1 VYAAK
6 RQAATP
12 VHKKTIMIQTDEF
25 RNQTVLITGASAG
38 IGAAAAQAFGSGG
51 AHVIVHYNTRRDAAE
66 QVVNSLQAKGGT
78 GEIVQADLG
87 TKEGIESLCAWVG
100 VRPIDVLVN
109 NAGSLVRRT
118 KVLDFTPELMEQV
131 LLLNFTS
138 AFFVAQAVLPGM
150 VERKHGA
157 IVNIS
162 SVAARNGGG
171 IGALAYAS
179 AKAALSAMTKN
190 MAREF
195 GPSGIR
201 VNTVSPGTI
210 DTDYHRAFSTEQ
222 MLNNVRAATPAGRL
236 GTSEEVADAIVYLCS
251 HGARFIQGQALE
263 VNGGFLM
270 V

>member
-1 VYAAK
+1 
-6 RQAATP
+6 
-12 VHKKTIMIQTDEF
+12 MIPSQEF
-25 RNQTVLITGASAG
+25 KDQTVLITGASAG
-38 IGAAAAQAFGSGG
+38 IGAAAAQAFGSRG
-51 AHVIVHYNTRRDAAE
+51 AHVIVHYHTRREAAE
-66 QVVNSLQAKGGT
+66 KVVASIAAAGGS

-87 TKEGIESLCAWVG
+87 AKEGVDSLCGWLKDHPVD
-100 VRPIDVLVN
+100 ILVN

-118 KVLDFTPELMEQV
+118 RVLEFTPELMDQV

-150 VERKHGA
+150 VERKRGT

-171 IGALAYAS
+171 LGALAYAA

-190 MAREF
+190 MAKEF
-195 GPSGIR
+195 APLGIR

-210 DTDYHRAFSTEQ
+210 DTDYHRTFSTEQ
-222 MLNNVRAATPAGRL
+222 MLNGVKAATPAGRL
-236 GTSEEVADAIVYLCS
+236 GTSEEVADAILYLCS
-251 HGARFIQGQALE
+251 DGARFIQGQALE

>member
-1 VYAAK
+1 
-6 RQAATP
+6 
-12 VHKKTIMIQTDEF
+12 MIQTEEF
-25 RNQTVLITGASAG
+25 RNQTVLVTGASAG
-38 IGAAAAQAFGSGG
+38 IGAAAAQAFGSRG
-51 AHVIVHYNTRRDAAE
+51 AHVIVHYNSRREAAE
-66 QVVNSLQAKGGT
+66 KVVQAIHAAGGT

-87 TKEGIESLCAWVG
+87 TNEGIQSLCGWLRS
-100 VRPIDVLVN
+100 RPVDILVN

-118 KVLDFTPELMEQV
+118 KVLEFTPELMNQV

-138 AFFVAQAVLPGM
+138 AFFIAQAVLPGM
-150 VERKHGA
+150 VERKRGI

-190 MAREF
+190 MAKEF
-195 GPSGIR
+195 APSGIR

-210 DTDYHRAFSTEQ
+210 DTDYHRTFSTEQ
-222 MLNNVRAATPAGRL
+222 MLNNVKAATPAGRL
-236 GTSEEVADAIVYLCS
+236 GTSEEVADAILYLS
-251 HGARFIQGQALE
+251 SAGARFIQGQALE

>member
-1 VYAAK
+1 
-6 RQAATP
+6 
-12 VHKKTIMIQTDEF
+12 MIQTEEF

-38 IGAAAAQAFGSGG
+38 IGAAAAQAFGSRA
-51 AHVIVHYNTRRDAAE
+51 AHVIVHYNSRRDAAE
-66 QVVNSLQAKGGT
+66 QVVKAIQTAGAT

-87 TKEGIESLCAWVG
+87 TEAGVQNLCDWA
-100 VRPIDVLVN
+100 RARKIDILVN

-118 KVLDFTPELMEQV
+118 KVLDFTPDLMNQV
-131 LLLNFTS
+131 MLLNFTS
-138 AFFVAQAVLPGM
+138 AFFVSQAVLAGM
-150 VERKHGA
+150 VERKHGI

-162 SVAARNGGG
+162 SVAARFGGG
-171 IGALAYAS
+171 IGALGYSA

-195 GPSGIR
+195 APSGVR

-222 MLNNVRAATPAGRL
+222 MLNNTKAATPAGRL
-236 GTSEEVADAIVYLCS
+236 GTSEEVADAILFLCS
-251 HGARFIQGQALE
+251 DGARFIHGQALE

>member
-1 VYAAK
+1 
-6 RQAATP
+6 
-12 VHKKTIMIQTDEF
+12 MIENREYQ
-25 RNQTVLITGASAG
+25 NQTVLVTGASAG
-38 IGAAAAQAFGSGG
+38 IGAAAAHAFGRRG
-51 AHVIVHYNTRRDAAE
+51 AHVIVHYNSRREAAE
-66 QVVNSLQAKGGT
+66 QVVVGIQSAGGS
-78 GEIVQADLG
+78 GETVQADLG
-87 TKEGIESLCAWVG
+87 TQAG
-100 VRPIDVLVN
+100 VRSLVDWLRGRQVDILVN

-118 KVLDFTPELMEQV
+118 KVLEFTPELMERV
-131 LLLNFTS
+131 MVLNFTS

-150 VERKHGA
+150 VERKRGV

-162 SVAARNGGG
+162 SVAARMGGG
-171 IGALAYAS
+171 VGALGYAA

-210 DTDYHRAFSTEQ
+210 DTDYHRSFSTEQ
-222 MLNNVRAATPAGRL
+222 MLTNVKAATPMGRL
-236 GTSEEVADAIVYLCS
+236 GTAEEVADAILYLCS
-251 HGARFIQGQALE
+251 DGARFIQGQALE

>member
-1 VYAAK
+1 
-6 RQAATP
+6 
-12 VHKKTIMIQTDEF
+12 MIQTEEF

-38 IGAAAAQAFGSGG
+38 IGAAAAQAFGSRG
-51 AHVIVHYNTRRDAAE
+51 AHVIVHYNSRREAAG
-66 QVVNSLQAKGGT
+66 QVVKAIQTAGGA

-87 TKEGIESLCAWVG
+87 TEAGIQSLCDWA
-100 VRPIDVLVN
+100 RARKIDILVN

-118 KVLDFTPELMEQV
+118 KVLDFTPELMNQV
-131 LLLNFTS
+131 MLLNFTS
-138 AFFVAQAVLPGM
+138 AFFIAQAVLAGM
-150 VERKHGA
+150 VERKHGI

-162 SVAARNGGG
+162 SVAARFGGG
-171 IGALAYAS
+171 IGALGYSA

-195 GPSGIR
+195 APAGIR

-222 MLNNVRAATPAGRL
+222 MLNNTRAATPAGRL
-236 GTSEEVADAIVYLCS
+236 GTSGEVADAILFLCS
-251 HGARFIQGQALE
+251 DAARFIQGQALE